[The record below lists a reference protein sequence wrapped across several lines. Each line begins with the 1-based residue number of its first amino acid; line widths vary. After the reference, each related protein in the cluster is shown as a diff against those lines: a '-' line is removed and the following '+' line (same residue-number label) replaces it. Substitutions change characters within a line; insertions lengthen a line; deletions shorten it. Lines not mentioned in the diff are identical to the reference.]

1 LTIAFAP
8 LERALA
14 GEVLRPGSPEYEA
27 ARRPPIAL
35 LRDLRPQAIVRCR
48 TAADVAEAIEF
59 GRACG
64 LEVVP
69 RSGGHCFGGRS
80 STEGLLVD
88 LSPMNAVT
96 LEGDTARI
104 GAGARLGDVYDV
116 LAARGLTVAGG
127 CGPTVGIAGLT
138 LGGGL
143 GILGRRHGLAC
154 DQLLGAR
161 VVLADGRVL
170 EVDDQRHADLLWALR
185 GAGGGRFG
193 VVSSLRFRTLEAP
206 ATTTLH
212 LTWPDEHAPAAI
224 AAWQEWSPDAPDEL
238 AASLLVTGGVHVF
251 GALSGTE
258 AEARALLGAFVERVG
273 TDPASARLVHGP
285 YREAKRRLA
294 ESGPGEETEGH
305 VNLSKSE
312 FFRRPLPADA
322 IDALVRHA
330 RDTGVTL
337 DFSPWGG
344 AYNRVRPDATAF
356 PHRAERF
363 LLKHDVAIAPGS
375 PAREPLAALR
385 HSWELVHPWGSG
397 GAYVNFPDPDLDAW
411 DPVYHGS
418 NRERLLR
425 VKAAYDPDGVFA

>member
-48 TAADVAEAIEF
+48 TAADVAQAIEF

-80 STEGLLVD
+80 SKEGLLV
-88 LSPMNAVT
+88 
-96 LEGDTARI
+96 
-104 GAGARLGDVYDV
+104 
-116 LAARGLTVAGG
+116 
-127 CGPTVGIAGLT
+127 
-138 LGGGL
+138 
-143 GILGRRHGLAC
+143 
-154 DQLLGAR
+154 
-161 VVLADGRVL
+161 
-170 EVDDQRHADLLWALR
+170 
-185 GAGGGRFG
+185 
-193 VVSSLRFRTLEAP
+193 
-206 ATTTLH
+206 
-212 LTWPDEHAPAAI
+212 
-224 AAWQEWSPDAPDEL
+224 
-238 AASLLVTGGVHVF
+238 GGVHVF

-273 TDPASARLVHGP
+273 TDLASARLVHGP

-425 VKAAYDPDGVFA
+425 VKATYDPDGVFA